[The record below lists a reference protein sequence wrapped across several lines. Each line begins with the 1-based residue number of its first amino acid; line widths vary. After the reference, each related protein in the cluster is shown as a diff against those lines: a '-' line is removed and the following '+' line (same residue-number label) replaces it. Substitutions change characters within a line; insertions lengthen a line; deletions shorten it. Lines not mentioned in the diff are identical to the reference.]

1 MFFNYLKTGI
11 RNLLKYKV
19 FSFINVFGLAAAMSV
34 GMLIMLMLADQKSHD
49 GFNEKKDRIYRILCD
64 RPDFRHP
71 YATSPFP
78 LAAVMGKD
86 YPIIGTSTHLR
97 MGVGGDAQ
105 AGRRVATMVGYFAD
119 TAFFKVFSYALE
131 RGDRNTA
138 FAEPNSMVI
147 THAMARKLFGDEEPL
162 GKAVT
167 FSDRGITVFGGSS
180 ASQSVLWGSFTITGV
195 IADHPYRSHLKFDV
209 LVSAASLPVLSQNGK
224 IADGSAN
231 WNDWYNCFTYVLL
244 ERGKTSGE
252 LDAALGQVVAR
263 QYAGMK
269 EFKGFRMMAQPITGI
284 SPGVLLG
291 NEPTIALP
299 VMAYYFLS
307 FLAFVVLVSACLN
320 YVNLSVAR
328 ALKRSRE
335 IGVRKVAGAG
345 RLDLVWQFLGESVL
359 TALLAMGMAI
369 VILVFLRSAFMHL
382 WVNQYLNFDLPINIG
397 LCAVFLGFALL
408 TGIVAGVYPAFYL
421 SRFEAVTALKSTGG
435 VRPGRLPLRKVLS
448 VAQFVL
454 SLFFIITSILI
465 YNQFRYFLHFK
476 YEFQT
481 ANILNVD
488 LQGGDYEIV
497 SREFQKVQGVTAIS
511 ACEYLPAT
519 PRSEGFEWRP
529 AVRRRAAD
537 SLYTLVTALRTDEH
551 FISTMGLKLVAGQGV
566 PASSP
571 SAWRYIVVNEAA
583 VRAFGYKDA
592 AGILGAVFETP
603 YNDSPLVV
611 TGVVA
616 DFHMRM
622 LLGNDKIEPLVLQ
635 NRPAHFRYLNV
646 RIASHDARS
655 VVTAL
660 GARWQAIDPVHTFA
674 YSFYDEE
681 LASESQGIFDV
692 VSILGYIAFLVVVI
706 ACLGMLGMATYT
718 TERRRKEVGIRKVL
732 GAGDWANTLLLSREF
747 IQVLLIAI
755 AIAAPLSYLLNAA
768 WLRKFPN
775 RVDFGWGTV
784 LEGVGIVLALGLVTI
799 ASQTVRASKKNPVES
814 LRSD

>member
-34 GMLIMLMLADQKSHD
+34 GMLIILMLADQKSHD
-49 GFNEKKDRIYRILCD
+49 RFNVRKDRIYRILCD
-64 RPDFRHP
+64 KPDYRHP

-78 LAAVMGKD
+78 LAGVLVKD
-86 YPIIGTSTHLR
+86 YPMIETSTRLL
-97 MGVGGDAQ
+97 MGVGGDARYGEQ
-105 AGRRVATMVGYFAD
+105 NVAMVGYFAD
-119 TAFFKVFSYALE
+119 TAFFRVFSYELE
-131 RGDRNTA
+131 RGDRSTA
-138 FAEPNSMVI
+138 LAGPNSMVI
-147 THAMARKLFGDEEPL
+147 THAMARQLFRDEEPV

-167 FSDRGITVFGGSS
+167 FTDRGLTVYGGSV
-180 ASQSVLWGSFTITGV
+180 ASRSTPWGRFRITGV

-209 LVSAASLPVLSQNGK
+209 LVSAASLPVLSQLGN
-224 IADGSAN
+224 IMDRSTN
-231 WNDWYNCFTYVLL
+231 WSDIYNCFTYVVV
-244 ERGKTSGE
+244 EPGKTAGQLNS
-252 LDAALGQVVAR
+252 ALGQLVAR
-263 QYAGMK
+263 QYSGLK
-269 EFKGFRMMAQPITGI
+269 DFKDFRMMAQPLTKI

-299 VMAYYFLS
+299 MMAYYFLS
-307 FLAFVVLVSACLN
+307 ILALVVLVSACLN
-320 YVNLSVAR
+320 YINLSVAR

-345 RLDLVWQFLGESVL
+345 RLDLILQFLGESVL
-359 TALLAMGMAI
+359 TALLAMGMA
-369 VILVFLRSAFMHL
+369 LGMLFFLRSAFMHL
-382 WVNQYLNFDLPINIG
+382 WVNQYLNFEMPMNGVVCL
-397 LCAVFLGFALL
+397 VFLGFALL

-421 SRFEAVTALKSTGG
+421 SRFEPVLALRSTEGT
-435 VRPGRLPLRKVLS
+435 RPGRLPMRKVLS

-465 YNQFRYFLHFK
+465 YNQFRFFLHFK

-481 ANILNVD
+481 AGILNVD
-488 LQGGDYEIV
+488 LQGSDYQIV
-497 SREFQKVQGVTAIS
+497 SREFRNVPGVTAIS

-519 PRSEGFEWRP
+519 PRSEGFQWRP
-529 AVRRRAAD
+529 ADRRRKAD
-537 SLYTLVTALRTDEH
+537 SLYTLVMALRTDEH
-551 FISTMGLKLVAGQGV
+551 FISNLGLKLVAGQEL
-566 PASSP
+566 PAASP
-571 SAWRYIVVNEAA
+571 SAWRYVVVNEAA
-583 VRAFGYKDA
+583 AKAFGYDRPA
-592 AGILGAVFETP
+592 AILGAAFETP

-611 TGVVA
+611 VGVVQ

-635 NRPAHFRYLNV
+635 NRPASFQYLNV
-646 RIASHDARS
+646 RIGSRDVRT
-655 VVTAL
+655 VMTAL
-660 GARWQAIDPVHTFA
+660 NSRWRTIDPVHPFH
-674 YSFYDEE
+674 YEFFDEE

-755 AIAAPLSYLLNAA
+755 GIAAPLSYFLNAA

-784 LEGVGIVLALGLVTI
+784 MEGTALVLALGLITI
-799 ASQTVRASKKNPVES
+799 ASQTIRASKAKPVKA
-814 LRSD
+814 LHSD